1 METTCRTDRRHLGS
15 DRGKGADAVN
25 IEADHR
31 IVRQAHPALVPFN
44 RAGVL
49 SAADIHVAQT
59 LATLSKSEI
68 DPTVLLAAALAVRAV
83 RLGSVCVEVG
93 RLSEVAVDTEEFG
106 IDPATLPWPDPAE
119 VAAALA
125 RSPLVVGADSGP
137 LRPLYL
143 AESPEGSLLYLRRYF
158 LQEQRIREVLDER
171 AQSHPIIDAGR
182 LTTGLKRYFPDA
194 APDRQ
199 RVAAAL
205 ATAGWTTV
213 IAGGPGTGKTHTVAR
228 VLALM
233 FDEYGPQLRVALAAP
248 TGRAAAQ
255 LEESVRSQSAALGL
269 PEHLTATTLHRLLGW
284 KPSSRSRFAHDAN
297 NRLPHDLVVV
307 DETSMVSLTMMSRLL
322 DALRPHSRL
331 VLVGDPDQLAS
342 VDAGAVLADLVA
354 RPVSQPTHP
363 VLAEVLAPDLVADAK
378 DDDALATDER
388 DRLGGGVIRLTKVR
402 RFGEQIKRLA
412 SAVREG
418 DSDLVIELLGAGHPE
433 FELVDPDDLTAVRG
447 EVVTAAS
454 RVGEAAAAGDPRS
467 ALAGLQTHRLLCAH
481 REGSSGVEFWSRLAM
496 EWIDAPADALDVGS
510 WYPGQPL
517 LVTANDYD
525 TGIFNGDTGVVVR
538 TEGRLMVAFARGSTW
553 KLLHPS
559 QLVAAVPV
567 YAMTIHRS
575 QGSQY
580 ESVSVVIPPER
591 SALLTRELL
600 YTAITRAS
608 GHVRLIGTEAA
619 VRAGV
624 DRKVLRASGLRTQV
638 N

>member
-1 METTCRTDRRHLGS
+1 MS
-15 DRGKGADAVN
+15 
-25 IEADHR
+25 IEPDNR
-31 IVRQAHPALVPFN
+31 IVQRAHPALAPFN
-44 RAGVL
+44 LAGAL

-59 LATLSKSEI
+59 LATLSRTEI
-68 DPTVLLAAALAVRAV
+68 EPTVLLAAALAVRAV
-83 RLGSVCVEVG
+83 RLGSVCVEVD

-106 IDPATLPWPDPAE
+106 IDLSTLPWPDPAE
-119 VAAALA
+119 VVAALTK
-125 RSPLVVGADSGP
+125 SPFVMGADSGP
-137 LRPLYL
+137 LRPLHL
-143 AESPEGSLLYLRRYF
+143 AKTPEGPLLYLRRYF
-158 LQEQRIREVLDER
+158 LQEQRIRELLDER
-171 AQSHPIIDAGR
+171 ARSHPSVEVGK
-182 LTTGLKRYFPDA
+182 LTTGLARHFPDA

-255 LEESVRSQSAALGL
+255 LEESVRSQAGALGL

-284 KPSSRSRFAHDAN
+284 KPGNRSRFAHDAN

-354 RPVSQPTHP
+354 RPVSQPIHP
-363 VLAEVLAPDLVADAK
+363 VLEEVLAPDLVEDAA
-378 DDDALATDER
+378 DDDALTTDER

-433 FELVDPDDLTAVRG
+433 FELVDPDDLTGVRD
-447 EVVTAAS
+447 ETVTAAA
-454 RVGEAAAAGDPRS
+454 RLGEAAAAGDPRS
-467 ALAGLQTHRLLCAH
+467 ALEGLQTHRLLCAH

-496 EWIDAPADALDVGS
+496 EWIDAPADALDAGS

-538 TEGRLMVAFARGSTW
+538 TEGRLMVAFARGSSW

-608 GHVRLIGTEAA
+608 RHVRLIGTEAA

-638 N
+638 S

>member
-1 METTCRTDRRHLGS
+1 MT
-15 DRGKGADAVN
+15 
-25 IEADHR
+25 IEADDR
-31 IVRQAHPALVPFN
+31 IVLHAHPSLVPFN

-49 SAADIHVAQT
+49 SAADVHVAQT
-59 LATLSKSEI
+59 LAALSKSDI
-68 DPTVLLAAALAVRAV
+68 DPLVLLAAALAVRAV

-93 RLSEVAVDTEEFG
+93 RLSDVAVDEDEFG
-106 IDPATLPWPDPAE
+106 VDPTTLPWPDPSE
-119 VAAALA
+119 VAAALSK
-125 RSPLVVGADSGP
+125 SPLVTGAPSGP
-137 LRPLYL
+137 LRPLHL
-143 AESPEGSLLYLRRYF
+143 AQTPEGPLLYLRRYF
-158 LQEQRIREVLDER
+158 VQEQRIRELIAER
-171 AQSHPIIDAGR
+171 SQSRPSIDADR
-182 LTTGLKRYFPDA
+182 LESGLRRHFPDA

-255 LEESVRSQSAALGL
+255 LEESVRAQAADLGL
-269 PEHLTATTLHRLLGW
+269 PGDLSATTLHRLLGW
-284 KPSSRSRFAHDAN
+284 KPGSRSRFAHDAN
-297 NRLPHDLVVV
+297 NRLPHELVVV

-322 DALRPHSRL
+322 DALRPQARL

-354 RPVSQPTHP
+354 RPVDEPIDP
-363 VLAEVLAPDLVADAK
+363 VLDGVLAADLVAD
-378 DDDALATDER
+378 DGNSDALTADER
-388 DRLGGGVIRLTKVR
+388 ARLGGGVIRLTKVR
-402 RFGEQIKRLA
+402 RFGERIKELA
-412 SAVREG
+412 SAVRDG
-418 DSDLVIELLGAGHPE
+418 DSDQVMDLLAAGHPE
-433 FELVDPDDLTAVRG
+433 FELVDPDNLDAVRDDIA
-447 EVVTAAS
+447 TAA
-454 RVGEAAAAGDPRS
+454 RRMGTAAIAGDPLA
-467 ALAGLQTHRLLCAH
+467 ALAGLRTHRLLCAH
-481 REGSSGVEFWSRLAM
+481 REGTSGVEFWSRLAT
-496 EWIDAPADALDVGS
+496 EWIEAPADALDTGN

-525 TGIFNGDTGVVVR
+525 AGIFNGDTGVVVN
-538 TEGRLMVAFARGSTW
+538 TGGRLMVAFARGETV

-638 N
+638 S

>member
-1 METTCRTDRRHLGS
+1 MT
-15 DRGKGADAVN
+15 
-25 IEADHR
+25 IEADDR
-31 IVRQAHPALVPFN
+31 IVLQAHPALVPFN

-49 SAADIHVAQT
+49 SAADVHVAQT
-59 LATLSKSEI
+59 LAALSKTDI
-68 DPTVLLAAALAVRAV
+68 DPSVLLAAALAVRAV
-83 RLGSVCVEVG
+83 RLGSVCVEVE
-93 RLSEVAVDTEEFG
+93 RLSEVAVDDDEFG
-106 IDPATLPWPDPAE
+106 VDPATLPWPDPAE
-119 VAAALA
+119 VSAALA
-125 RSPLVVGADSGP
+125 KSPLVIGAPSGP
-137 LRPLYL
+137 LRPLHL
-143 AESPEGSLLYLRRYF
+143 AHTPEGPLLYLRRYF
-158 LQEQRIREVLDER
+158 VQEQRIRELLGER
-171 AQSHPIIDAGR
+171 SLIRPDFDAER
-182 LTTGLKRYFPDA
+182 LQAGLRRHFPDR

-199 RVAAAL
+199 RIAAAL

-255 LEESVRSQSAALGL
+255 LEASVRAQAADLGL
-269 PEHLTATTLHRLLGW
+269 PGDLNATTLHRLLGW
-284 KPSSRSRFAHDAN
+284 KPGSRSRFAHDAD

-322 DALRPHSRL
+322 DALRPQARL

-354 RPVSQPTHP
+354 RPVEHP
-363 VLAEVLAPDLVADAK
+363 INPALEDVLGPDLVADEG
-378 DDDALATDER
+378 DSDALTADER
-388 DRLGGGVIRLTKVR
+388 IRLGGGVVRLTKVR
-402 RFGEQIKRLA
+402 RFGVRIKQLA
-412 SAVREG
+412 SAVRDG
-418 DSDLVIELLGAGHPE
+418 DSDEVMDLLSAGHPE
-433 FELVDPDDLTAVRG
+433 FELVAPEDLDSVRNDL
-447 EVVTAAS
+447 VTAAHHI
-454 RVGEAAAAGDPRS
+454 GAAATAGDPAA
-467 ALAGLQTHRLLCAH
+467 ALDSLRTHRLLCAH
-481 REGSSGVEFWSRLAM
+481 REGISGVEYWSRLAM
-496 EWIDAPADALDVGS
+496 EWIGAPPDALDAGN
-510 WYPGQPL
+510 WYAGQPL

-525 TGIFNGDTGVVVR
+525 AEVFNGDTGVVVN
-538 TEGRLMVAFARGSTW
+538 TEGRLMVAFGRGEKV

-559 QLVAAVPV
+559 RLVSAVPV

-638 N
+638 S

>member
-1 METTCRTDRRHLGS
+1 MT
-15 DRGKGADAVN
+15 
-25 IEADHR
+25 IEADDR
-31 IVRQAHPALVPFN
+31 IVLQAHPTLVPFN

-49 SAADIHVAQT
+49 SAADVHVAQT
-59 LATLSKSEI
+59 LAALSKSDI
-68 DPTVLLAAALAVRAV
+68 DPLVLLAAALAVRAV

-93 RLSEVAVDTEEFG
+93 RLSDVAVDEDEFG
-106 IDPATLPWPDPAE
+106 VDPATLPWPDPAQ

-125 RSPLVVGADSGP
+125 VSPLVTGAPSGP
-137 LRPLYL
+137 LRPLHL
-143 AESPEGSLLYLRRYF
+143 AHTPEGPLLYLRRYF
-158 LQEQRIREVLDER
+158 LQEQRIRELLAER
-171 AQSHPIIDAGR
+171 SRSQPTIPADRLQAGLR
-182 LTTGLKRYFPDA
+182 RYFPDD

-199 RVAAAL
+199 RIAAAL

-228 VLALM
+228 ILALM

-255 LEESVRSQSAALGL
+255 LEESVRAQAGVLDL
-269 PEHLTATTLHRLLGW
+269 PGDLSATTLHRLLGW
-284 KPSSRSRFAHDAN
+284 KPGSRSRFAHDAN
-297 NRLPHDLVVV
+297 NRLAHELVVI

-322 DALRPHSRL
+322 DALRPQTRL

-354 RPVSQPTHP
+354 RPVDGRINP
-363 VLAEVLAPDLVADAK
+363 VLDGVLGADLVADSA
-378 DDDALATDER
+378 DADALTPDER
-388 DRLGGGVIRLTKVR
+388 ARLGGGVIRLTKVR
-402 RFGEQIKRLA
+402 RFGERIKELA
-412 SAVREG
+412 SAVRDG
-418 DSDLVIELLGAGHPE
+418 DADGVMDLLSAGHPE
-433 FELVDPDDLTAVRG
+433 FELVDPQDLDSVCEDIA
-447 EVVTAAS
+447 TAAHGIG
-454 RVGEAAAAGDPRS
+454 VAAAAGDS
-467 ALAGLQTHRLLCAH
+467 HAALAGLRTHRLLCAH
-481 REGSSGVEFWSRLAM
+481 REGTSGVEYWSRLAM
-496 EWIDAPADALDVGS
+496 EWIDAPADALDTGN
-510 WYPGQPL
+510 WYAGQPL

-525 TGIFNGDTGVVVR
+525 AGIFNGDTGVVVNSG
-538 TEGRLMVAFARGSTW
+538 GRLMVAFDRGETV

-608 GHVRLIGTEAA
+608 EHVRLIGTEAA

-638 N
+638 S

>member
-1 METTCRTDRRHLGS
+1 MSIETDS
-15 DRGKGADAVN
+15 
-25 IEADHR
+25 R
-31 IVRQAHPALVPFN
+31 IAQRAHPTLVPFN

-49 SAADIHVAQT
+49 SAADVHVAQT
-59 LATLSKSEI
+59 LASLSRSEI
-68 DPTVLLAAALAVRAV
+68 DPRVLLAAALAVRAV
-83 RLGSVCVEVG
+83 RLGSVCVEVH
-93 RLSEVAVDTEEFG
+93 RLSEVAVDSDEFG
-106 IDPATLPWPDPAE
+106 IDPATLPWPDSAE
-119 VAAALA
+119 VVAALA
-125 RSPLVVGADSGP
+125 KSPLVTGAPSGP
-137 LRPLYL
+137 LRPLHL
-143 AESPEGSLLYLRRYF
+143 ANTPEGPLLYLRRYF
-158 LQEQRIREVLDER
+158 LQEQRIRELLTER
-171 AQSHPIIDAGR
+171 AQSHPVIDAAR
-182 LTTGLKRYFPDA
+182 LRTGLDRHFPDA
-194 APDRQ
+194 VPDRQ
-199 RVAAAL
+199 RIAAAL

-233 FDEYGPQLRVALAAP
+233 FDEHGPQLRVALAAP

-255 LEESVRSQSAALGL
+255 LEESVRSQAGELGL
-269 PEHLTATTLHRLLGW
+269 PGHLTATTLHRLLGW
-284 KPSSRSRFAHDAN
+284 KPGNRSRFAHDAS

-307 DETSMVSLTMMSRLL
+307 DETSMVSLTMMARLL
-322 DALRPHSRL
+322 DALRPQTQL

-354 RPVSQPTHP
+354 RPVSQPIHP
-363 VLAEVLAPDLVADAK
+363 VLGEVLAPDLVADAK
-378 DDDALATDER
+378 DDDALTEDER

-433 FELVDPDDLTAVRG
+433 FELVDPGDLDSVRG
-447 EVVTAAS
+447 EIVTAATRLS
-454 RVGEAAAAGDPRS
+454 EAAVAGDPKA
-467 ALAGLQTHRLLCAH
+467 ALESLHTHRLLCAH
-481 REGSSGVEFWSRLAM
+481 REGSSGVEYWSRLAM
-496 EWIDAPADALDVGS
+496 DWIDAPADALDVGS

-525 TGIFNGDTGVVVR
+525 TGIFNGDTGVVVSV
-538 TEGRLMVAFARGSTW
+538 EGRLMVAFARGATW

-580 ESVSVVIPPER
+580 QSVSVVIPPER

-624 DRKVLRASGLRTQV
+624 ERKVLRASGLRTQV
-638 N
+638 T